1 MRTSSPSAASRTA
14 RGAAGRRSPIEATG
28 PRSTGG
34 PAAAATRSHRP
45 SRRSSSARTR
55 TRSSCRRKAAF
66 SASTISTG
74 TAGCSRRSCPAG
86 GLTRSTTSTNRV
98 RTAETRC
105 WPVFSRTRL
114 GARTS
119 TNGAIRPCSS
129 TARSKARG
137 RRARRTDEA
146 RMSRNRTSSS
156 TGRLRALRIAGAI
169 RPEVVIAAGVAAG
182 IVIALLWSRHVT
194 DDAPTARA
202 DRHWD
207 VLETYC
213 FDCHNAVDRAGD
225 LVLDRL
231 EPDNVP
237 DDAATWE
244 KVVRKLRGRTMPPPG
259 QPRPSDAEYSETVAW
274 LETTLDDAAAG
285 RLRPGWTGLHRLNRR
300 EYANAIYD

>member
-1 MRTSSPSAASRTA
+1 
-14 RGAAGRRSPIEATG
+14 
-28 PRSTGG
+28 
-34 PAAAATRSHRP
+34 
-45 SRRSSSARTR
+45 
-55 TRSSCRRKAAF
+55 
-66 SASTISTG
+66 
-74 TAGCSRRSCPAG
+74 
-86 GLTRSTTSTNRV
+86 
-98 RTAETRC
+98 
-105 WPVFSRTRL
+105 
-114 GARTS
+114 
-119 TNGAIRPCSS
+119 
-129 TARSKARG
+129 
-137 RRARRTDEA
+137 
-146 RMSRNRTSSS
+146 
-156 TGRLRALRIAGAI
+156 AGAI

-300 EYANAIYD
+300 EYANAIYDLLGVDWIPADNLLPPDTTHDGFDNIASALVTSPGFVETYLSTARQVAVEAVGQPDAPPGTGSAEFLRLPDQEGHQPFHVPGAPLGTRGGIQAWHYFPA